1 MVEYRFDFKVCSR
14 EDFYNKLKEV
24 SKDFEYDISYVRSH
38 GMLVLNG
45 IIFEAYWK

>member
-1 MVEYRFDFKVCSR
+1 MTEYRINFKVCNS

-24 SKDFEYDISYVRSH
+24 SKDFEYDVSYIRRH

-45 IIFEAYWK
+45 VIFEAF